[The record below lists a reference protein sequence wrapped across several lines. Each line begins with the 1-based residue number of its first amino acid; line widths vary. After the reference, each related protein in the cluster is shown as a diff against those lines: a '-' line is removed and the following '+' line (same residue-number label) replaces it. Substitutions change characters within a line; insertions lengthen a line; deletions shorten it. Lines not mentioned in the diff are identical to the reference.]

1 MMINPPIQELVNKTG
16 NRYILVIEAAKRARQ
31 LADGET
37 LLCDVKSNKEVTQAV
52 QEIYQDKIG
61 YVNFSAESDEK

>member
-16 NRYILVIEAAKRARQ
+16 NRYVLVIEAAKRARQ

-37 LLCDVKSNKEVTQAV
+37 PLCEVDSNKDVTRAV
-52 QEIYQDKIG
+52 QEIYQDKIS
-61 YVNFSAESDEK
+61 YVDFSDGKNE

>member
-1 MMINPPIQELVNKTG
+1 MMINPPIQELVDKTG

-31 LADGET
+31 LADGEP

-61 YVNFSAESDEK
+61 YVNFSEPDGE